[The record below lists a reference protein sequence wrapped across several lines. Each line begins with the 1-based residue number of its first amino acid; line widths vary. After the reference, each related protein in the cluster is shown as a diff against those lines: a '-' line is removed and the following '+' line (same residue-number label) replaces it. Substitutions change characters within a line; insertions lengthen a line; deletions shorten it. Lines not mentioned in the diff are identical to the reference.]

1 MGNIEK
7 IEGDAILQLFK
18 KLQQEKIPLKVKLTN
33 GDFEHLSHIKKIRK
47 RLKSRY
53 FLIEYSQD
61 FLAVT
66 ENLDNWR
73 LRIEF
78 IANDGIKYAFQTKDN
93 AVLQGMIWMKFPES
107 VHRYQRRSLFRLEA
121 PSGTQFYFTD
131 NEIHYKLEVINVSL
145 GGTLGVLVRVTGQL
159 EQELKF
165 NTLRIIEN
173 GQLVFPSKADN
184 EDDSKVSIKQCQIVR
199 KKRNP
204 QTDKHECA
212 IEFKKITENEQNKL
226 TEMFYRCQRDYL
238 RQRRLARA

>member
-66 ENLDNWR
+66 ENLNNWR

-184 EDDSKVSIKQCQIVR
+184 EDDSHKPISMNVR
-199 KKRNP
+199 SSLRKSPKMS
-204 QTDKHECA
+204 
-212 IEFKKITENEQNKL
+212 KIN
-226 TEMFYRCQRDYL
+226 
-238 RQRRLARA
+238 